1 MLSQEVTVEL
11 LLGDGSNYKSWSI
24 SIYNAFM
31 HVDPDLRQIFSR
43 SIFPSNFSQNP
54 SDDELRC
61 LSLNHHA
68 CNILVDSL
76 SRSAYFAI
84 MSSDSDLFV
93 NAHDLW
99 TKIKLK
105 FFKSIYTASAPPIAC
120 DTNLSKGEEQK
131 RWQPNDESTS
141 PKGSSSSSYKCLI
154 ANNDSG
160 DESNNEEEYVDDSED
175 ETSSP
180 QGTFSCIA
188 STDNNDRENE
198 TYDVE
203 EEKIRRF
210 YTHLNKEDKAL
221 LVKLLRRNKEQG
233 ETLLR
238 LEETLIKTNDSLEKM
253 TKEHEELKCSRDDLV
268 QRYDSVLIEQRNN
281 DDTLSCVAQLKM
293 ENAMLERQ
301 VEVLSH
307 DKLALTEKYDLLSCY
322 HDNIMD
328 RHIMLEVA
336 HKVVIANLN
345 SCEPHSCTRAHLDN
359 ISSCANPGY
368 SKESQLLDEH
378 QAAGSKV
385 SAFRPRGLPGPTSKL
400 SLRVPAQM
408 GRRETETQ
416 GGENSEGKP
425 AASCCP
431 APRADALAVGGYK
444 RSRGRE
450 RDRGRQA
457 ARSPARPPPSYESP
471 GPSFYRR
478 KERVQVY
485 NGGCSSVLTCL
496 AERS

>member
-238 LEETLIKTNDSLEKM
+238 LEDSHQNQRQPRE
-253 TKEHEELKCSRDDLV
+253 DD
-268 QRYDSVLIEQRNN
+268 QR
-281 DDTLSCVAQLKM
+281 T
-293 ENAMLERQ
+293 
-301 VEVLSH
+301 
-307 DKLALTEKYDLLSCY
+307 
-322 HDNIMD
+322 
-328 RHIMLEVA
+328 
-336 HKVVIANLN
+336 
-345 SCEPHSCTRAHLDN
+345 
-359 ISSCANPGY
+359 
-368 SKESQLLDEH
+368 
-378 QAAGSKV
+378 
-385 SAFRPRGLPGPTSKL
+385 
-400 SLRVPAQM
+400 
-408 GRRETETQ
+408 
-416 GGENSEGKP
+416 
-425 AASCCP
+425 
-431 APRADALAVGGYK
+431 
-444 RSRGRE
+444 
-450 RDRGRQA
+450 
-457 ARSPARPPPSYESP
+457 
-471 GPSFYRR
+471 
-478 KERVQVY
+478 
-485 NGGCSSVLTCL
+485 
-496 AERS
+496 